1 MTPQAE
7 RDLDKIYA
15 YIAIEFVALD
25 TAEKLVDDIEEAILG
40 LDIMPYR
47 GRERTV
53 GAFAGKGYREIH
65 VKNFTI
71 VYRISE
77 KPRQVVIVTVRYT
90 PSQF

>member
-7 RDLDKIYA
+7 RELDKIYA
-15 YIAIEFVALD
+15 YIAIELVAYEA
-25 TAEKLVDDIEEAILG
+25 AEKLVDDIEEAILG
-40 LDIMPYR
+40 LDMFPHR
-47 GRERTV
+47 GTERRV
-53 GAFAGKGYREIH
+53 GAFANKGYRQIH

-77 KPRQVVIVTVRYT
+77 KAKQVVIVTVRYT